1 MKKQPMHEYEKANG
15 YATIVGTTAEESM
28 LRMQGWLRTGCNAYN
43 KGKSQPLSFW
53 TEQDVL
59 QYIKQNNLSIASIYG
74 DIVSVDRDKNEY
86 CESLLDCGTNLKY
99 SGCSRTGCMYCA
111 FGAANEHKRLGK
123 SRFEILAEQYPKLYD
138 YCMRGGQWV
147 DNPYYDETAPK
158 IDDTGWKNW
167 NPKKI
172 WVPSANGL
180 GLKFVFEEVNKLY
193 GKDYIKFE

>member
-1 MKKQPMHEYEKANG
+1 MKKQPMHEYEKTNG

-86 CESLLDCGTNLKY
+86 CESLLDCGTNLKC

-138 YCMRGGQWV
+138 YCMRGG
-147 DNPYYDETAPK
+147 
-158 IDDTGWKNW
+158 
-167 NPKKI
+167 
-172 WVPSANGL
+172 NGL
-180 GLKFVFEEVNKLY
+180 ITHTMMKRLLKLTIQGGRIGILKKY
-193 GKDYIKFE
+193 GCHQLMV